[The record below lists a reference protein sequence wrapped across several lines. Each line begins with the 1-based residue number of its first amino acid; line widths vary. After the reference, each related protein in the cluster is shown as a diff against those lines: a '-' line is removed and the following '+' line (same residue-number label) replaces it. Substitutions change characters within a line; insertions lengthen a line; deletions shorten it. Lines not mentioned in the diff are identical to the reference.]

1 MDREIR
7 IAPSILSADFARLA
21 DDIAK
26 VEPFTDILHL
36 DVMDG
41 HFVPNITFGPPL
53 VKSVRKVTKLFL
65 DAHLMIEEPGK
76 YIEPFVKAGA
86 NNITFHIEVTEHPSA
101 IVRMIKELGCQA
113 SVSLKPDTSAE
124 ELEPIIDI
132 VDMVLVMTVMPGFG
146 GQEFRRDMLPKIE
159 QIRQRRED
167 LCIQVDGGINDKTIV
182 DVVKAGA
189 DNIVAGTA
197 VFGDADPGEATKKL
211 KEIAIN
217 ARKG

>member
-1 MDREIR
+1 MDKEIR

-26 VEPFTDILHL
+26 VEPFTDLLHL

-53 VKSVRKVTKLFL
+53 VKCVRKVTKLFL
-65 DAHLMIEEPGK
+65 AVHLMIEEPGR
-76 YIEPFVKAGA
+76 YIEPFVKTGA
-86 NNITFHIEVTEHPSA
+86 DNITFHIEVTEHPGA
-101 IVRMIKELGCQA
+101 IVRMIKELGAQA

-132 VDMVLVMTVMPGFG
+132 VDMVLIMTVMPGFG

-167 LCIQVDGGINDKTIV
+167 LCIQVDGGINEKTIV
-182 DVVKAGA
+182 EVVKAGA
-189 DNIVAGTA
+189 TNIDAGTA
-197 VFGDADPGEATKKL
+197 VFGDTDPGEATKRL
-211 KEIAIN
+211 KE
-217 ARKG
+217 